1 MTPVLTR
8 LSSGGGFGFSK
19 ITVASSAASA
29 YAVSRSLRFNSAD
42 SAYLSRT
49 PASAGNRKTWTWSG
63 WVKRSGLSS
72 TQRIF
77 SSSNSSNTEGFYC
90 ELVSGDTLTLYDY
103 SSPTIFWQKTTS
115 QVFRDASAWF
125 HLQVTFD
132 STNATPGDRVKL
144 YVNGVLVTAFSTSSN
159 PSPNYDSYWNAARVH
174 AIGRTGDSNAG
185 YFSGL
190 LADIYFID
198 GSAKVPEDFAETDAT
213 TGAWNPK
220 AYSGPALTGNSFHLD
235 FADNSAAT
243 AAALG
248 KDTSGLGNNW
258 DPYNLSVTA
267 GAGNDSLRDSPTNG
281 TQTDTGVGGEVVGN
295 YCTWNPLNGDSSATL
310 SNGNLDIT
318 SSGASRHRYGTFGL
332 SSGKWY
338 WEYVFTGASI
348 DAAVGVSNN
357 TSETGSTFTGMRGY
371 VSSTGNK
378 YSGTTA
384 SAYGSSWGASDVI
397 GVALDMDNS
406 KIWFSKNGTWQASG
420 NPANGTNA
428 AFTDLTGTWF
438 PLYRES
444 GSSTGSTNFGARPFA
459 YTAPSGFKALNTA
472 NLPTPTIAKGSDY
485 FDVKLYTGN
494 GSTQT
499 ISGLN
504 FSPDFV
510 WIKDRTQA
518 GIWHNLFDEVR
529 GVGKRLASNDTA
541 AEVTNQIYGYLS
553 AFTSNGFT
561 VTAGSSGADNTNYNN
576 DAYVAWAW
584 DAGSSTVTNTQGSIT
599 STVRAN
605 ASAGFSVVKFTYSS
619 SGTVGHGLGVA
630 PAFIIKK
637 NIDSVAAGYDNWHSY
652 HSSLGDLKYL
662 LLNSTVKSGSAAFGW
677 GSNSTT
683 FNANASYFDSG
694 TFVAYCFAPVAGYSA
709 MGSYVGNGSS
719 TDGPFVYTG
728 FRPAFTI
735 VKRTDTAASWMIYD
749 SKRNPVNVI
758 DDVLFANLANA
769 EEVSDQID
777 YLSNGIKMRTTG
789 TSFNANGGSYIY
801 IAFAESPFALARA
814 R

>member
-504 FSPDFV
+504 FSPDLV
-510 WIKDRTQA
+510 WLKRRDSADSHQLYDI
-518 GIWHNLFDEVR
+518 IR
-529 GVGKRLASNDTA
+529 GATKFLGSDT
-541 AEVTNQIYGYLS
+541 TNQEQTLS
-553 AFTSNGFT
+553 TGLTSFDSTGFSI
-561 VTAGSSGADNTNYNN
+561 GSYFASSTTWA
-576 DAYVAWAW
+576 AWCW
-584 DAGSSTVTNTQGSIT
+584 DAGSSTVSNTAGSIT

-637 NIDSVAAGYDNWHSY
+637 NMDSVAAGYDNWHSY